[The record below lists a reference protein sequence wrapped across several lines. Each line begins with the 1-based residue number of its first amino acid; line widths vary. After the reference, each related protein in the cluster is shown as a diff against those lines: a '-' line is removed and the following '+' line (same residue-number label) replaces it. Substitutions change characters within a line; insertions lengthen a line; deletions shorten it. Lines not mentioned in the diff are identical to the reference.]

1 MNRGINF
8 ELLMDTFLMYFKF
21 FVSLLTMKTVFK
33 AMVTTLITPIIPSLG
48 IARLSLGLGRECGED
63 CRCRGGGEETEDG
76 GGPSYTVPHSSAR
89 GVS

>member
-48 IARLSLGLGRECGED
+48 IFPRSEVELGPGWGVWRQLPVSGR
-63 CRCRGGGEETEDG
+63 R
-76 GGPSYTVPHSSAR
+76 
-89 GVS
+89 

>member
-33 AMVTTLITPIIPSLG
+33 AMVTTLITPIIPSLR
-48 IARLSLGLGRECGED
+48 IFPRSEVELGPGWGVWRGLPVSGR
-63 CRCRGGGEETEDG
+63 R
-76 GGPSYTVPHSSAR
+76 
-89 GVS
+89 